1 MFEAGLLKG
10 KKILVTGGGTGLGA
24 AMAERFAGL
33 GASLVLC
40 GRRENV
46 LRETAAR
53 IREATGAQVDAIP
66 CDIRVGEQVDGLIER
81 IWADGP
87 LDVLI
92 NNAGAT
98 FVAQTD
104 HLSFRAMDAVLA
116 PSLHGALYCTMAVG
130 RRWIADKRP
139 GTVLSILSTST
150 MTGRAFTVP
159 TAVAKSGL
167 LAMTRSLAVE
177 WASRRIRVVAIA
189 PGSFPTAGFLE
200 KVAADR
206 EIAAPGDS
214 DNTLER
220 VGRPDELAN
229 LASYLISPQ
238 ADYITG
244 EMVVIDGG
252 RHLRNSG
259 AEDLLARND
268 EQWAEL
274 RAGRH

>member
-1 MFEAGLLKG
+1 
-10 KKILVTGGGTGLGA
+10 
-24 AMAERFAGL
+24 
-33 GASLVLC
+33 VLQ
-40 GRRENV
+40 
-46 LRETAAR
+46 ETAAR
-53 IREATGAQVDAIP
+53 IHEATGARVDAYP
-66 CDIRVGEQVDGLIER
+66 CDIRVGEQVDALIDR

-130 RRWIADKRP
+130 RCWIADKRP
-139 GTVLSILSTST
+139 GAVLSILSTST

-206 EIAAPGDS
+206 EIAAPDDS

-259 AEDLLARND
+259 AEDLLARSD
-268 EQWAEL
+268 AQWAEL
-274 RAGRH
+274 RAGRR